1 MKKKLLTALLAG
13 VMLVAFTG
21 CGKKNDNSSDE
32 IKHYEIGGTNYIDV
46 TDYSSYVE
54 LGQYSNLNIEV
65 APADVTDKQVQEFID
80 YILDD
85 CAEVE
90 EIKEG
95 VVGEKDTINMDFT
108 GYLDG
113 KAFENGSSKDYDYT
127 IGGGFIESLDS
138 QLPGLEVGKE
148 YELECTFPKDYG
160 KEELAGKDVIFK
172 VTVNYIHGEK
182 ILPEWNDEFVKEYTS
197 GKYTEAAPY
206 EAYIREYIGSQNEQT
221 QTTTYQTT
229 VWSTILENCTIKSYP
244 EDKLNEAY
252 DEYITYYK
260 SRFEA
265 LAEAYKME
273 YEEVLK
279 AYKYENEEALEKA
292 CMEQAES
299 ELAYIMISCEIAKA
313 EKIAITKDIY
323 EMLAGDVIEQ
333 YSYEDIAQFES
344 QYGQDYI
351 MESFVFEGVT
361 QWLYENNNKI
371 ITEDAIVTEEATTE
385 AEAVTK

>member
-32 IKHYEIGGTNYIDV
+32 TKHYEIGGTNYIDV

-54 LGQYSNLNIEV
+54 LGQYSKLDIEV
-65 APADVTDKQVQEFID
+65 APADVTDEQVKEFID
-80 YILDD
+80 YILDS

-95 VVGEKDTINMDFT
+95 VVGEKDTINLDFT

-113 KAFENGSSKDYDYT
+113 EAFKNGSSKDYDYT

-148 YELECTFPKDYG
+148 YELQCTFPEDYG
-160 KEELAGKDVIFK
+160 KEELNGKDVIFK
-172 VTVNYIHGEK
+172 VTVNYIHGKK

-197 GKYTEAAPY
+197 GNYTEAAAY
-206 EAYIREYIGSQNEQT
+206 EEYIREYIGSQNEQN
-221 QTTTYQTT
+221 QTTAYQTS

-244 EDKLNEAY
+244 EDKLNDAY

-265 LAEAYKME
+265 LAKAYEME

-279 AYKYENEEALEKA
+279 AYKYEDEKALEEA
-292 CMEQAES
+292 CMEQAKS

-333 YSYEDIAQFES
+333 YSYEDLAQFES
-344 QYGQDYI
+344 QYGQDYV

-371 ITEDAIVTEEATTE
+371 ITEDVTEEATTE